1 MIEDAIAPYL
11 DAEPLGRD
19 VDLSRIGTYRGLGEV
34 FGAIDA
40 LRARGARVEIA
51 GRSHEGAPILR
62 VELGPRDARC
72 ASLVLAGLHALEWIG
87 VEVALAMLEQIA
99 DEPRDRL
106 VVAFPVLNPDGI
118 QRVEQDLRRGRTM
131 RFRRSNA
138 RGVDL
143 NRNWPTHWRPT
154 GLLPRL
160 FPALGA
166 AGECPGSEP
175 EIRAVLDTL
184 SAFRQKGAALERAV
198 SLHSFGKMILL
209 PFGGRFRLP
218 REHERLHRLALEV
231 RDALPTRYRI
241 RVTSRCVP
249 GFFVRGMELDHLC
262 VEGADPLLV
271 ECSGGGFSLL
281 DPTSWFSLFR
291 WYNPPDPGRHAAAL
305 SHALLPFVRYLAP
318 HEALA
323 HEE

>member
-1 MIEDAIAPYL
+1 MTTIEDAMAPYL
-11 DAEPLGRD
+11 DAEPLGRA

-40 LRARGARVEIA
+40 LRARGVRVEIA

-62 VELGPRDARC
+62 VEIGPRDARRG
-72 ASLVLAGLHALEWIG
+72 SLVLAGMHALEWIG
-87 VEVALAMLEQIA
+87 VETALAMLEQIA
-99 DEPRDRL
+99 EEPGDRL
-106 VVAFPVLNPDGI
+106 VIAFPVMNPDGI
-118 QRVEQDLRRGRTM
+118 KRAEQDLRSGLRM

-160 FPALGA
+160 VPALGA
-166 AGECPGSEP
+166 AGSFPGSEP

-184 SAFRQKGAALERAV
+184 SALRQKGTRLERAV

-218 REHERLHRLALEV
+218 KEHERLHRLASEV
-231 RDALPTRYRI
+231 RERLPTRYRI
-241 RVTSRCVP
+241 RAASRCVP
-249 GFFVRGMELDHLC
+249 GFLVRGMELDHLC
-262 VEGADPLLV
+262 AEGVEPLLV

-281 DPTSWFSLFR
+281 DPSSWIAPFR
-291 WYNPPDPGRHAAAL
+291 WYNPPDPARHAVAL
-305 SHALLPFVRYLAP
+305 SHALLPFVRYRASP
-318 HEALA
+318 
-323 HEE
+323 